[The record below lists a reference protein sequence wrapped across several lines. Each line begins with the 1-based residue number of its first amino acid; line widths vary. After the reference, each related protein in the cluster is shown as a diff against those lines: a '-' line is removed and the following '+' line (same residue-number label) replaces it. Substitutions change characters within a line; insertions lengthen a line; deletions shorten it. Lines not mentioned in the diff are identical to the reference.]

1 MSVINAE
8 SIINEMDKLFIDPKC
23 ELLYTKDYEL
33 LLAVMLSAQ
42 TTDKRVNMVTVPLF
56 KKYDTLEK
64 LNELTLEEIS
74 EEIKTIGMFKTKAK
88 NFKGI
93 VKAIIEFGGYVP
105 NDRKFLESLPGVGRK
120 TANVVLANIY
130 NEPCF
135 AVDTHVNR
143 ISKRL
148 GIADESDD
156 VSVVEEKLMKYFPKE
171 NWSRLHHQLVLFG
184 RYKCKSKNPECEDC
198 PFNGYCKK

>member
-64 LNELTLEEIS
+64 LNKLTIEEIS
-74 EEIKTIGMFKTKAK
+74 EEII
-88 NFKGI
+88 
-93 VKAIIEFGGYVP
+93 
-105 NDRKFLESLPGVGRK
+105 R
-120 TANVVLANIY
+120 NI
-130 NEPCF
+130 
-135 AVDTHVNR
+135 TSRRTSNR
-143 ISKRL
+143 
-148 GIADESDD
+148 
-156 VSVVEEKLMKYFPKE
+156 M
-171 NWSRLHHQLVLFG
+171 WM
-184 RYKCKSKNPECEDC
+184 
-198 PFNGYCKK
+198 